1 VDKASQPR
9 VVPIEIFVKADQGLR
24 LRQRDA
30 SGQIVDERDVT
41 KSELA
46 NVIKKARSKGGDP
59 PVLIGGDKS
68 ARYESVL
75 AVMDELRRQGVQKV
89 GLQVKTT
96 Q

>member
-1 VDKASQPR
+1 
-9 VVPIEIFVKADQGLR
+9 
-24 LRQRDA
+24 
-30 SGQIVDERDVT
+30 
-41 KSELA
+41 
-46 NVIKKARSKGGDP
+46 
-59 PVLIGGDKS
+59 VLIGGDKS